1 MVQTFEDDKVQLVLG
16 TVTTSPNDGKWTF
29 ADIGMSLQE
38 YLKDR
43 VDRIDSLKKIYAKV
57 PPPSPRFLVLGD
69 AMTDCY
75 LIGEANRLSP
85 EAPVPVVKIQR
96 TVLLPGGAANVAEN
110 LKALG
115 AQTVLVS
122 GQPFSYEDGADPDGF
137 PIEWLEVIVKSRL
150 MVGDT
155 QLARW
160 DRHDQLKPIA
170 RQELVAAKMYDG
182 DFDGVLIA
190 DYGKGSIT
198 QVVFDAIE
206 SLFPTVPLYI
216 DTKAPQPWM
225 PKDATYFPNL
235 AEFTAHQGFYDSC
248 MSVVVKRG
256 ANGMEIRN
264 RLPGEASVHIRALP
278 AMARYARC
286 VNGAG
291 DTVIAAFAY
300 AEATGIAEPLEFA
313 SAAAACVVE
322 KPYTATASLG
332 EVLGRW
338 NRVAA

>member
-1 MVQTFEDDKVQLVLG
+1 MVRTPIATAPK
-16 TVTTSPNDGKWTF
+16 
-29 ADIGMSLQE
+29 
-38 YLKDR
+38 
-43 VDRIDSLKKIYAKV
+43 
-57 PPPSPRFLVLGD
+57 FLVIGD

-110 LKALG
+110 LKALS

-122 GQPFSYEDGADPDGF
+122 GQPFSYEDGADADGF
-137 PIEWLEVIVKSRL
+137 PMEWLEVIVKSRL

-170 RQELVAAKMYDG
+170 FDSIALLLGRFDAILV
-182 DFDGVLIA
+182 A

-198 QVVFDAIE
+198 KAVFDAIDE
-206 SLFPTVPLYI
+206 RFPEVPLYI

-225 PKDATYFPNL
+225 PKDATYFPNFKEWEAH
-235 AEFTAHQGFYDSC
+235 AEFYYAHAIST
-248 MSVVVKRG
+248 VVKSGPKGMTLWNKG
-256 ANGMEIRN
+256 AISNF
-264 RLPGEASVHIRALP
+264 LP
-278 AMARYARC
+278 AYAKFVRS

-300 AEATGIAEPLEFA
+300 AEATGIAPPLSFA
-313 SAAAACVVE
+313 AAAAACVVE
-322 KPYTATASLG
+322 KPYTATATVE
-332 EVLGRW
+332 EVLARLEQTGNPNKERH
-338 NRVAA
+338 VA

>member
-1 MVQTFEDDKVQLVLG
+1 MVRTPIATAPK
-16 TVTTSPNDGKWTF
+16 
-29 ADIGMSLQE
+29 
-38 YLKDR
+38 
-43 VDRIDSLKKIYAKV
+43 
-57 PPPSPRFLVLGD
+57 FLVIGD

-110 LKALG
+110 LKALS

-122 GQPFSYEDGADPDGF
+122 GQPFSYEDGADADGF
-137 PIEWLEVIVKSRL
+137 PMEWLEVIVKSRL

-170 RQELVAAKMYDG
+170 FDSIALLLGRFDAILV
-182 DFDGVLIA
+182 A

-198 QVVFDAIE
+198 KAVFDAIDE
-206 SLFPTVPLYI
+206 RFPDVPLYI

-235 AEFTAHQGFYDSC
+235 AEFVAHQGFYDSC

-278 AMARYARC
+278 AMARFARC

-300 AEATGIAEPLEFA
+300 AEATGVAEPLEFA
-313 SAAAACVVE
+313 STAAAIVVE
-322 KPYTATASLG
+322 KPYTAIASLG